1 MDPHTDLKGATLF
14 FDHCLLARRHML
26 DVAIATLKM
35 HSVACLQHL
44 VYRSQCR
51 FDIRYLCRQSDWLIA
66 VADSSE
72 GSLAIMLDGGS
83 IGGPE
88 SWSIAGS
95 FCLNRTE
102 MVGHMWG
109 HHRVNGS

>member
-1 MDPHTDLKGATLF
+1 
-14 FDHCLLARRHML
+14 ML

-35 HSVACLQHL
+35 HSVAGFQHL
-44 VYRSQCR
+44 VYRSQRR

-66 VADSSE
+66 VANPSE

-83 IGGPE
+83 IGGSE

-95 FCLNRTE
+95 FCLHCTE
-102 MVGHMWG
+102 VVGHMWG
-109 HHRVNGS
+109 HHCVNGS